1 MKVKIE
7 LRTIDRLPKT
17 GELYKNEEG
26 EYYICGSKYEND
38 TDLGW
43 PGEKIQTVEVHAELL
58 ESDIRAAVMEKKLKD
73 GQITEIYPLNV

>member
-7 LRTIDRLPKT
+7 LKTIDRLPET
-17 GELYKNEEG
+17 GELYKNENG

-58 ESDIRAAVMEKKLKD
+58 EADVRAAVMEGKLKH
-73 GQITEIYPLNV
+73 GQITDIYL